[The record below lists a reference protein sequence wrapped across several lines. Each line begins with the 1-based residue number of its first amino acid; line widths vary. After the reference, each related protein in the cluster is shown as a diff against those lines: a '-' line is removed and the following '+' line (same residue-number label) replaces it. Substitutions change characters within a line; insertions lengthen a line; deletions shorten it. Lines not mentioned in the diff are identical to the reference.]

1 MFNQPALS
9 LAPNGRVRMRKPFVF
24 AYALGAGLTVWSLL
38 AGNHEFLL
46 YAAVSLVL
54 IGLIH
59 AGDGR
64 FAFNTSVL
72 WGVNLWLVLHILGGL
87 WPVGDSVLYSLVL
100 IDLIGEP
107 YAILKYDQVVHAY
120 CYFIVALL
128 LWQVVSGAR
137 QTLGFGLLAGL
148 TVFAAMGVGGGNEII
163 EFAATVLVPDTNV
176 GGYENTA
183 IDLVA
188 NFLGACLAIPFFH
201 RLTARHHAA

>member
-1 MFNQPALS
+1 
-9 LAPNGRVRMRKPFVF
+9 MRIPFIF
-24 AYALGAGLTVWSLL
+24 AYVLGAGLGLWSLL
-38 AGNHEFLL
+38 AGNYEFLL
-46 YAAVSLVL
+46 YAAVTLVL
-54 IGLIH
+54 VGLIH
-59 AGDGR
+59 AGDRR

-100 IDLIGEP
+100 IDLVGEP
-107 YAILKYDQVVHAY
+107 YSILKYDQVVHAY

-128 LWQVVSGAR
+128 LWQVISAAR
-137 QTLGFGLLAGL
+137 QTLGFGLLASL
-148 TVFAAMGVGGGNEII
+148 TVLAAAGVGGGNEVI

-188 NFLGACLAIPFFH
+188 NFVGACLAVPFFN
-201 RLTARHHAA
+201 RLTPRAGAAAASG